1 MWEAF
6 GHHSRSLWFQA
17 RNIYWALTRV
27 RAFPE
32 VFTDPVPLV
41 VLLYPTPLHK
51 SPLVQYLSA
60 YHYQCTH
67 ALPSS
72 RCTCYWSALLCNE
85 IVPRM
90 IRTKFRYTSQV
101 SKILLFKNFR
111 MFGWLLVERMTSKIF
126 QWLVPAYWSLPR
138 SVIKGS
144 GRRNN
149 TVSSYYC
156 KRLLGNCF
164 AIYLVQWGRGWT
176 EGRSLQI

>member
-17 RNIYWALTRV
+17 RNIYWAHMRV

-41 VLLYPTPLHK
+41 VLLHPTPLHK

-101 SKILLFKNFR
+101 SKILLFKNTIEFLADYWWS
-111 MFGWLLVERMTSKIF
+111 GWLRKYFSDWYLLIEVFQGLLSKGAAEEII
-126 QWLVPAYWSLPR
+126 LSPVTTA
-138 SVIKGS
+138 KD
-144 GRRNN
+144 
-149 TVSSYYC
+149 C
-156 KRLLGNCF
+156 LGT
-164 AIYLVQWGRGWT
+164 ALRYT
-176 EGRSLQI
+176 